1 MIIQSSKVDDIRRA
15 KEEYEQKMDAFEE
28 EDKRLSRLYWK
39 DVDTVKKPVV
49 DELTLALAQ
58 FDKLDFD
65 IAVDPGY
72 FDSRGLEV
80 RIRCDEYR
88 RDADDYALSWN
99 YRVQID
105 KDGDVMAESGS
116 WSGLSAT
123 TREQLDSLHQ
133 TLDALEYLHSVDWKR
148 LLDRQLPDRR
158 SERYKSTLERP
169 ERQDFDTQLK
179 EAQMEELAGTNKWFA
194 ARVKDS
200 ESGRWILRIVKIL
213 KATPTRYSCQMMS
226 AYSNLNNVE
235 TMDTKYSWTQQV
247 AKRNLKFN
255 DQAII
260 FEESEDGKT
269 ITKVNE

>member
-1 MIIQSSKVDDIRRA
+1 MIIQSSRVDDIRRA
-15 KEEYEQKMDAFEE
+15 KEEYEQKMNAFEE

-39 DVDTVKKPVV
+39 DVDTIKKPVK

-72 FDSRGLEV
+72 FDGRGLEV

-88 RDADDYALSWN
+88 RDEDDYALSWN
-99 YRVQID
+99 YRVRID
-105 KDGDVMAESGS
+105 EDGDVVAESGS

-133 TLDALEYLHSVDWKR
+133 TLDALEYLHSVDWER

-158 SERYKSTLERP
+158 SEKYRSTLERP

-179 EAQMEELAGTNKWFA
+179 EAQMEELVGTNKWFA
-194 ARVKDS
+194 AKVKDS
-200 ESGRWILRIVKIL
+200 ESGRWNLRIVKIL

-226 AYSNLNNVE
+226 AYYNLNNVE
-235 TMDTKYSWTQQV
+235 TMDIKYSWDQQV

-255 DQAII
+255 DPAII
-260 FEESEDGKT
+260 LEESEDGKT

>member
-1 MIIQSSKVDDIRRA
+1 MIIQSSRVDDIRRA
-15 KEEYEQKMDAFEE
+15 KEEYEQKMEAFEE

-88 RDADDYALSWN
+88 RDEDDYALSWN

-133 TLDALEYLHSVDWKR
+133 TLDALEYLAVQTRSF
-148 LLDRQLPDRR
+148 LQEDRR

-179 EAQMEELAGTNKWFA
+179 EAQMEELVGTNKWFA

-200 ESGRWILRIVKIL
+200 ESGRWDLRIVKIL

-226 AYSNLNNVE
+226 AYYNLNNIE
-235 TMDTKYSWTQQV
+235 TMDIKYSWTQQV

-255 DQAII
+255 DPAII
-260 FEESEDGKT
+260 LEESEDGKT